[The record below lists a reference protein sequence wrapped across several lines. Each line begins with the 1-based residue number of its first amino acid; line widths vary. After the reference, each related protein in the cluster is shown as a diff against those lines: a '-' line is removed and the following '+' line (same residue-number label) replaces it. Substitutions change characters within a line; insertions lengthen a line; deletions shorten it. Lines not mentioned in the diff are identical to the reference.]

1 MTIGKVGK
9 MLIPRLFFIV
19 YFIYT
24 LYSTVC
30 YYMDCLLQLLSPNAV
45 SPLLAPENSRPL
57 LRWPAY
63 IATAHSCLLPM
74 PSHPTLPF
82 SVRLSITC
90 LLSYKLPA
98 RRRFVDSTIS
108 KCDLC
113 TIFPSLYTSN
123 IYFCAE

>member
-24 LYSTVC
+24 LYITVC

-63 IATAHSCLLPM
+63 IATAHHAYCPCRLIQRFLSPSAFQSLAYCL
-74 PSHPTLPF
+74 TNC
-82 SVRLSITC
+82 RLD
-90 LLSYKLPA
+90 
-98 RRRFVDSTIS
+98 VDS
-108 KCDLC
+108 
-113 TIFPSLYTSN
+113 
-123 IYFCAE
+123 